1 MPGLPGTGMAVA
13 TSSLGGSGVGSGVV
27 VGAGLGVMSAT
38 DFLGVVG
45 EGRGV
50 GVDAAV
56 SCSTGGTS
64 FLVGFFGVGEGAA
77 AALLALTCSWA
88 FFIQAGCADALDD
101 AVVCGVDCSAARKGF
116 VAGGT
121 VPS

>member
-1 MPGLPGTGMAVA
+1 MPGLPGTGSAVA

-27 VGAGLGVMSAT
+27 LRVGLGVVSAT
-38 DFLGVVG
+38 DFLGVG
-45 EGRGV
+45 DGRGV

-64 FLVGFFGVGEGAA
+64 FLAGFFGVGEGAA

-101 AVVCGVDCSAARKGF
+101 AVVCDVDGSAARKGF
-116 VAGGT
+116 VGGGT
-121 VPS
+121 VPC